1 MRIDVFARGANPRID
16 RPNQRKNVKYGEE
29 EVRAGRADWINPD
42 DHSQGIL
49 CRAFL
54 YSGQTLKPADRDQI
68 SHLSRRRSLAS
79 SEVQGLNFDDPMKD
93 MAIRLDRVCL
103 LVRAEAFGRFS
114 DLRLSELQ
122 AAQA

>member
-1 MRIDVFARGANPRID
+1 MRIPVFARGSNPRVD

-29 EVRAGRADWINPD
+29 EVRAGRADWINPQ

-54 YSGQTLKPADRDQI
+54 YSGQTLKPADREQV
-68 SHLSRRRSLAS
+68 SQLSRRSLGS
-79 SEVQGLNFDDPMKD
+79 TEIPGVSFDDPMKD

-103 LVRAEAFGRFS
+103 LVRAEAFARYG

-122 AAQA
+122 AAHA